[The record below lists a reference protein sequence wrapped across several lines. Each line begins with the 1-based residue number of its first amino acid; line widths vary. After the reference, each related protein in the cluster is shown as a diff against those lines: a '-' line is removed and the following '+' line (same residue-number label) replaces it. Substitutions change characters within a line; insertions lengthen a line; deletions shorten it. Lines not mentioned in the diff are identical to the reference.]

1 MTTECTEVSF
11 DFQRLA
17 SREVTA
23 RFDGGTITSDAG
35 ALLLRELEE
44 KTGIIRRFAQGFE
57 DFRDPDLAEFSVL
70 ELLKQRI
77 FALCLGYEDLN
88 DHDQLR
94 KDPLLAVLAGRRDPT
109 GQDRRLKRD
118 RGQPLAGKSTLNRLE
133 LTPPGASAES
143 RYKKIAAR
151 HDPLEDF
158 FVDTA
163 ISLQASPPE

>member
-11 DFQRLA
+11 DFQPLA
-17 SREVTA
+17 NREVTA

-35 ALLLRELEE
+35 GLLLRELEE

-88 DHDQLR
+88 DR
-94 KDPLLAVLAGRRDPT
+94 ARPPPEARPWPTAGRQEYAQPAGTDAAGRFHGEPL
-109 GQDRRLKRD
+109 QKDRR
-118 RGQPLAGKSTLNRLE
+118 
-133 LTPPGASAES
+133 
-143 RYKKIAAR
+143 AAR
-151 HDPLEDF
+151 SAARL
-158 FVDTA
+158 
-163 ISLQASPPE
+163 LR